1 MAPRLN
7 SHRYLEPTSPLSTPL
22 RVLTTLSLR
31 YAVSPLDGFDNVL
44 VVDNVPVVDAS
55 KKQKLFDRLRSTFA
69 KAGAPLSGDVAED
82 GTYSDMEMPWDNE
95 KGESKGYAAIHVDTR
110 SVRAHPLCP

>member
-7 SHRYLEPTSPLSTPL
+7 NHQYLKLTSSPPTPPC
-22 RVLTTLSLR
+22 VLTTLSRR

-44 VVDNVPVVDAS
+44 VVDNVPIVDAS

-69 KAGAPLSGDVAED
+69 KAGAPLSGNVAED

-95 KGESKGYAAIHVDTR
+95 KGESKGYAAIHVDMR